1 VTHGTAVA
9 TTASVRRDR
18 GSQRRAGSHRPPQHA
33 PELAGLSLDELRSY
47 RHDLLTEESR
57 VSYWRRIL
65 HARLDL
71 TVSDSRSLQR
81 MRAVL
86 TEHQTASRRLALT
99 PVEAHQEPPP
109 VPELAVLWEIPSDH
123 DDDAMLGRL
132 AGAEQELSAYRRSL
146 HQRLD
151 AATGE
156 LILRYRAQPALALR
170 ALPGRGRAV
179 HRSA

>member
-1 VTHGTAVA
+1 MTHRTAVA
-9 TTASVRRDR
+9 TTAPVRRDR
-18 GSQRRAGSHRPPQHA
+18 GSQRRAGSHRPLQHA
-33 PELAGLSLDELRSY
+33 PELEGLSLDELRSY
-47 RHDLLTEESR
+47 RQDLLTEESR

-109 VPELAVLWEIPSDH
+109 VPELAVLWEIPSD
-123 DDDAMLGRL
+123 DDAMLGRL